1 MRYYY
6 DEENETRQMSRSEKI
21 REVKSA
27 FSQNPGRTRVP
38 DGGAWDEEML
48 LDGGGHHFGMLR
60 MVIAGVLFFVMVLSF
75 HYGVSYKNYD
85 KAYVEQL
92 LSDSSHWDNL
102 VNKVAQA
109 MKQVK

>member
-27 FSQNPGRTRVP
+27 FSQNSGRTGVS
-38 DGGAWDEEML
+38 DGVWDEEML
-48 LDGGGHHFGMLR
+48 LDRGRHQLGMLR